1 MAKPTSAGMKTTKET
16 GEAID
21 KVAKHRKELMSITP
35 LFEKLPLK
43 RQRYAATLKSLQG
56 YYPDNPE
63 YSNKQIKRQIL
74 SDLGVASGE
83 FDDYKSV
90 GKDSAGRDVTKKQQK
105 EMAPKGFVHG
115 GKVCRGRKASSSAEK
130 K

>member
-16 GEAID
+16 GKAID
-21 KVAKHRKELMSITP
+21 KVAEYRSELMKITP

-43 RQRYAATLKSLQG
+43 KQRYAATLKSLQG

-63 YSNKQIKRQIL
+63 YSNKAIKRQIL
-74 SDLGVASGE
+74 SDLGVASGQY
-83 FDDYKSV
+83 DDYQSV
-90 GKDSAGRDVTKKQQK
+90 GKDSAGREVTKKQQK
-105 EMAPKGFVHG
+105 EMAPKGFAHG